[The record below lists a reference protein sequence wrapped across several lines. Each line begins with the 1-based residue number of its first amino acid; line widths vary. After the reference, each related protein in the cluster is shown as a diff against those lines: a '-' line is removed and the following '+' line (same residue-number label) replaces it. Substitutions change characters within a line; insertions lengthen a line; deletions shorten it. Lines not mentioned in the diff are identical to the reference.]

1 MLFQESHGK
10 LSAQFL
16 GQGKR
21 MLLLRFLPR
30 RVTSRSPV
38 HKTRLL
44 SPREQTPPPSSD
56 CNPQHRWAGRP
67 ERELERG
74 VVPSVRI
81 GAPACA
87 RRGGVAQTPGRK
99 QEAAGAGRLASPFR
113 LVPMEA
119 LGKLKQFD
127 AYPKTLEDF
136 RVKTCGG
143 ATGRPLR
150 GRGRGDMGVRELGLG
165 AWTRPGLWG
174 A

>member
-21 MLLLRFLPR
+21 MLLLLFLPPQSHLR
-30 RVTSRSPV
+30 EPCPQDTLP
-38 HKTRLL
+38 
-44 SPREQTPPPSSD
+44 SPREQSPPPSSD
-56 CNPQHRWAGRP
+56 CSPQHRWAGRP

-99 QEAAGAGRLASPFR
+99 LEAAAAGRLASPFR

-143 ATGRPLR
+143 ATGRPLQ

-165 AWTRPGLWG
+165 AWTRLGLWG